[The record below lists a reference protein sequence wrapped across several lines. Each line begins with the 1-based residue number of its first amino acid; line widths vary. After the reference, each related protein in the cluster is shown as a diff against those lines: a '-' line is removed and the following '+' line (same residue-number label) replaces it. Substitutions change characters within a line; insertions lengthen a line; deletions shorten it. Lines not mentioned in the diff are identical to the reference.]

1 MALDILDICRSIY
14 NSVDLGLI
22 IINENN
28 KIESWNS
35 FMTHYSMLPESEVV
49 GRDLFNLFPDLPKV
63 WLLLKFKGVRQLQN
77 PSKVSWEQRSTL
89 FKFANS
95 ETMMQN
101 CSFIPITNTETGEN
115 LILITIQDV
124 SDFAN
129 NKIEL
134 NELIEINKSLEE
146 ISNYDALTEIYN
158 RRYIG
163 NVLNV
168 AIETYKKNLVV
179 VMLDLDHFKRI
190 NDTYGH
196 IIGDK
201 VLKYICRI
209 VLDDMLEGATL
220 GRFGGEEFLII
231 VKGVPLAKIMD
242 WLEIVR
248 YKISEGY
255 VISDGEKVTI
265 TASFGV
271 AEFDVEVKDDLEII
285 HRADVA
291 MYRSK
296 NSGRN
301 KITLFSPS

>member
-1 MALDILDICRSIY
+1 MALDLLNICRSIY

-22 IINENN
+22 IINEDN

-35 FMTHYSMLPESEVV
+35 FMTHYSMLLESEVV

-77 PSKVSWEQRSTL
+77 PSKVSWEQRPTL

-101 CSFIPITNTETGEN
+101 CSFIPIPNTETGEN

-134 NELIEINKSLEE
+134 NELMKINKSLEE

-163 NVLNV
+163 NVLNI
-168 AIETYKKNLVV
+168 AIDKYEENLVV
-179 VMLDLDHFKRI
+179 AMFDLDHFKRI
-190 NDTYGH
+190 NDSYGH
-196 IIGDK
+196 IVGDR
-201 VLKYICRI
+201 VLKNVCKI
-209 VLDDMLEGATL
+209 VRENTLEGAIF

-231 VKGVPLAKIMD
+231 VEGVSLVKVTD

-248 YKISEGY
+248 SKISEGY
-255 VISDGEKVTI
+255 VISDGEEVKI

-271 AEFDVEVKDDLEII
+271 AEFNSDIKDDLEII
-285 HRADVA
+285 HRADTA
-291 MYRSK
+291 LYRSK
-296 NSGRN
+296 DHGRN
-301 KITLFSPS
+301 KITLF